1 MHIINQS
8 APFSPMLKLIS
19 VMIYKDFYMNSH
31 FTWRWLIVSF
41 MISLLVGCQPSG
53 PSASFIGTDLT
64 GTQFG
69 KPLTLTDHTGKLR
82 SINDFK
88 GKVVVLFFGYT
99 HCPDVCPTTM
109 SDLKQTMKLLGDKAD
124 EVQVLFVTV
133 DPERDTQEI
142 LAQFVPGFDAR
153 FIGLRGTPAEVTA
166 NLTEYK
172 VYAAKVAEPGQSG
185 YTMDHSAGLYV
196 FDKTGAPRIYL
207 GYGEKPANI
216 AHDLQL
222 LL

>member
-1 MHIINQS
+1 MRLRLMWVYL
-8 APFSPMLKLIS
+8 AFM
-19 VMIYKDFYMNSH
+19 VM
-31 FTWRWLIVSF
+31 TG
-41 MISLLVGCQPSG
+41 LLASCQQGS
-53 PSASFIGTDLT
+53 STSFIGTDLT

-69 KPLTLTDHTGKLR
+69 KPLSLTDHTGKLR
-82 SINDFK
+82 NMNDFK

-109 SDLKQTMKLLGDKAD
+109 SDLKQTMKLLGDKAND
-124 EVQVLFVTV
+124 VQVLFVTV
-133 DPERDTQEI
+133 DPERDTQEV

-153 FIGLRGTPAEVTA
+153 FIGLRGTVAEVAA
-166 NLTEYK
+166 NLSEYK
-172 VYAAKVAEPGQSG
+172 VYAAKVSEPGKSG

-207 GYGEKPANI
+207 GYGEKPENI

>member
-1 MHIINQS
+1 MRLRFMWVYL
-8 APFSPMLKLIS
+8 AFM
-19 VMIYKDFYMNSH
+19 VMAG
-31 FTWRWLIVSF
+31 
-41 MISLLVGCQPSG
+41 LLASCQQGS
-53 PSASFIGTDLT
+53 SASFIGTDLT

-82 SINDFK
+82 SMNDFK
-88 GKVVVLFFGYT
+88 GKVVVMFFGYT

-109 SDLKQTMKLLGDKAD
+109 SDLKQTMKLLGDKAND
-124 EVQVLFVTV
+124 VQVLFVTV
-133 DPERDTQEI
+133 DPERDTQEV
-142 LAQFVPGFDAR
+142 LAQFVPGFDPR
-153 FIGLRGTPAEVTA
+153 FIGLRGTVAEVAA
-166 NLTEYK
+166 NLNEYK
-172 VYAAKVAEPGQSG
+172 VYAAKVSEPGKSG

-196 FDKTGAPRIYL
+196 FDKSGAPRIYL

>member
-1 MHIINQS
+1 MRLRLMWVYL
-8 APFSPMLKLIS
+8 AFL
-19 VMIYKDFYMNSH
+19 VM
-31 FTWRWLIVSF
+31 TW
-41 MISLLVGCQPSG
+41 LLASCQQGS
-53 PSASFIGTDLT
+53 SASFIGTDLT

-69 KPLTLTDHTGKLR
+69 KPLSLTDHTGKLR
-82 SINDFK
+82 SMNDFK

-109 SDLKQTMKLLGDKAD
+109 SDLKQTMKLLGDKAND
-124 EVQVLFVTV
+124 VQVLFVTV
-133 DPERDTQEI
+133 DPERDTQAV

-153 FIGLRGTPAEVTA
+153 FIGLRGTEAEVAA
-166 NLTEYK
+166 NLSEYK
-172 VYAAKVAEPGQSG
+172 VYAAKVSEPGKSG

-207 GYGEKPANI
+207 GYGEKPENI

>member
-1 MHIINQS
+1 MRLRLMWVYL
-8 APFSPMLKLIS
+8 AFM
-19 VMIYKDFYMNSH
+19 VMAG
-31 FTWRWLIVSF
+31 
-41 MISLLVGCQPSG
+41 LLASCQQGS
-53 PSASFIGTDLT
+53 SASFIGTDLT

-82 SINDFK
+82 SMSDFK

-124 EVQVLFVTV
+124 DVQVLFVTV
-133 DPERDTQEI
+133 DPERDTQEV
-142 LAQFVPGFDAR
+142 LAQFVPGFDPR
-153 FIGLRGTPAEVTA
+153 FIGLRGTVAEVAA
-166 NLTEYK
+166 NLSEYK
-172 VYAAKVAEPGQSG
+172 VYAAKVSEPGKSS

>member
-1 MHIINQS
+1 MRTR
-8 APFSPMLKLIS
+8 
-19 VMIYKDFYMNSH
+19 
-31 FTWRWLIVSF
+31 FTWLWLIAALVTG
-41 MISLLVGCQPSG
+41 LLAGCQPDKT
-53 PSASFIGTDLT
+53 ATFIGTDLT

-69 KPLTLTDHTGKLR
+69 KPLSLTDHTGKLR

-88 GKVVVLFFGYT
+88 SKVVVLFFGYT

-109 SDLKQTMKLLGDKAD
+109 SDLKQTMKLLGDKAND
-124 EVQVLFVTV
+124 VQVLFVTV
-133 DPERDTQEI
+133 DPERDTQEV

-153 FIGLRGTPAEVTA
+153 FIGLRGTPEEVAA
-166 NLTEYK
+166 NLAEYK
-172 VYAAKVAEPGQSG
+172 VYAAKVSEAGQDG

-222 LL
+222 LI

>member
-1 MHIINQS
+1 MR
-8 APFSPMLKLIS
+8 
-19 VMIYKDFYMNSH
+19 VH
-31 FTWRWLIVSF
+31 FKWSWFWVSLLL
-41 MISLLVGCQPSG
+41 SLLVACQPGS
-53 PSASFIGTDLT
+53 SASFIGTDLT
-64 GTQFG
+64 GTHFG
-69 KPLTLTDHTGKLR
+69 KPLALTDHTGKLR
-82 SINDFK
+82 SIDDFK

-109 SDLKQTMKLLGDKAD
+109 SDLKQTMKLLGDKAE

-133 DPERDTQEI
+133 DPERDTQEV
-142 LAQFVPGFDAR
+142 LAQFVPGFDPR
-153 FIGLRGTPAEVTA
+153 FIGLRGTPAEVAA
-166 NLTEYK
+166 NLAEYK
-172 VYAAKVAEPGQSG
+172 VYAAKVEETGQSG

-196 FDKTGAPRIYL
+196 FDKTGAPRIYI